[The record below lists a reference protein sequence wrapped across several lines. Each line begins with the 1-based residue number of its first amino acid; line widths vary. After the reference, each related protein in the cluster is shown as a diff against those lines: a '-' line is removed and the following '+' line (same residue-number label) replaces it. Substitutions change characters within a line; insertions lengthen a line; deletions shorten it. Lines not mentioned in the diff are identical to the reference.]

1 VLDIFLDDWVVEF
14 SSDESF
20 GVEDGVEGIFGGLIV
35 CGIADQSFVISE
47 SDVGWGCS
55 VTLII
60 GDDFDSFV
68 FPESDTGVSGTEID
82 TDGFTDSFFLSHEVE
97 I

>member
-35 CGIADQSFVISE
+35 CGI
-47 SDVGWGCS
+47 
-55 VTLII
+55 
-60 GDDFDSFV
+60 
-68 FPESDTGVSGTEID
+68 
-82 TDGFTDSFFLSHEVE
+82 TD
-97 I
+97 